1 MWLETGDAAPAK
13 RSRKR
18 RVDGNTGVGTCVT
31 EGGVATDGRASRRSS
46 QPEDGTCAVSEDVV
60 ASVESGAEVA
70 QGEGTCGQ
78 AVPESGGSDGTA
90 GAEGETVQCGVL
102 P

>member
-18 RVDGNTGVGTCVT
+18 RVDGNTGVGTCVAD
-31 EGGVATDGRASRRSS
+31 GGAATGGTASRPSR
-46 QPEDGTCAVSEDVV
+46 QPEDGTCAVSEAVV
-60 ASVESGAEVA
+60 ASVKSGAEVA
-70 QGEGTCGQ
+70 QGGGTCGQ

-90 GAEGETVQCGVL
+90 GVEGETVQCGVL